1 MALKP
6 ISDEEIRSTQI
17 QGNLPNRPTQSSLYP
32 DNTITAEEVKEAFDK
47 LPKLVANRLN
57 ELIRTIISTTD
68 GRLNAD
74 SLAGMMQT
82 GLREGHTLYDLLLE
96 IANGTRSFLPAIS
109 QADNDKVPTA
119 ENGKWI
125 LKAGVGQKGK
135 SAYEIALEHGFKGSE
150 EAWLNSL
157 KADSEI
163 LKNVTS
169 ADNGKVLGVENGS
182 AKWIG
187 IDKDLLPQVSQND
200 NGKYLLVQNG
210 EWVAEHFS
218 ISSDYMLEG
227 TSGALIN
234 NDEIVGHIVR
244 GETPLKL
251 IAKSGQI
258 VSLFP
263 VSKTGSWDTY
273 YFIGTAL
280 SQDATTLT
288 VYIVTL
294 LDANR
299 SWQLATYPFPLD
311 VKQALDQNETELSDH
326 REHLE
331 KLDQDITLLN
341 SNNEELYDLIEKF
354 ASQTPTTGTT
364 SKEYVRIT
372 GGSEGHFDEAALT
385 VLSNRENGIEYVI
398 EESVNSSR
406 IYYCHLSE
414 NTKTKKTYVSSAYV
428 NENGSA
434 SYILIHVE
442 SSGDWYKTERT
453 YKGFPTPTVA
463 DSGKVLTV
471 FSNGTPLWLT
481 PSFSITEED
490 KTAIANEVLSMIS
503 NGNGVAY

>member
-1 MALKP
+1 M
-6 ISDEEIRSTQI
+6 
-17 QGNLPNRPTQSSLYP
+17 
-32 DNTITAEEVKEAFDK
+32 
-47 LPKLVANRLN
+47 
-57 ELIRTIISTTD
+57 
-68 GRLNAD
+68 
-74 SLAGMMQT
+74 
-82 GLREGHTLYDLLLE
+82 
-96 IANGTRSFLPAIS
+96 
-109 QADNDKVPTA
+109 
-119 ENGKWI
+119 
-125 LKAGVGQKGK
+125 
-135 SAYEIALEHGFKGSE
+135 
-150 EAWLNSL
+150 
-157 KADSEI
+157 
-163 LKNVTS
+163 
-169 ADNGKVLGVENGS
+169 
-182 AKWIG
+182 
-187 IDKDLLPQVSQND
+187 
-200 NGKYLLVQNG
+200 QNG